1 MGKRG
6 EILKILEEKKEE
18 IKKRFKVREISV
30 FGSFIRGEE
39 KKRSDVDIL
48 VEFEEIPDLF
58 EFLELEMY
66 LERILKVKVDMVRK
80 QALRKELKQKIL
92 KEAVKV

>member
-39 KKRSDVDIL
+39 GKRSDVDIL